1 MLIVKV
7 ALTFPAVIVTVVGT
21 LTDDEL
27 SLNDTTTPPLG
38 AGALNVTVP
47 WDVEP
52 PLTVV
57 GFNERALNTVGDGF
71 TVIAV
76 VFVTPP

>member
-1 MLIVKV
+1 MKV
-7 ALTFPAVIVTVVGT
+7 ALTFPAAIVTVAGT
-21 LTDDEL
+21 LADDEL

-38 AGALNVTVP
+38 AGAVNVTVP
-47 WDVEP
+47 WDGEP

-57 GFNERALNTVGDGF
+57 GFNARELNAVGDGV
-71 TVIAV
+71 TVIAA

>member
-1 MLIVKV
+1 MKV
-7 ALTFPAVIVTVVGT
+7 ALTFPAAIVTVVGT
-21 LTDDEL
+21 LADDEL

-47 WDVEP
+47 WDGEP
-52 PLTVV
+52 PLTVA
-57 GFNERALNTVGDGF
+57 GFNDRELNNTVGDGL
-71 TVIAV
+71 TVIAA